1 MLSFL
6 ENRRLRGGI
15 HAEEHKAETSGKPI
29 ATHLPLPKRLYI
41 PVQQHVGKPAE
52 PVVKVGDCVL
62 KGQLLAH
69 SQGTISAPVHA
80 PSSGTVLDVL
90 DFSAPHPSA
99 LPVRTIVIETDG
111 REQWADHPAPSD
123 PFHLD
128 PEEICLKV
136 GAAGVVGL
144 GGAVFPSA
152 VKLGLGRKNKI
163 HTLLIN
169 AGECEPYLT
178 CDDRLMQ
185 ERADEIVSGIRLML
199 RGMAASSAMIGIE
212 DNKPEAYLA
221 MRKAC
226 EPYPNITIEQVPT
239 RYPMGWD
246 RQMLRYLTGW
256 EIPADG
262 RATDIGVVIH
272 NVATA
277 YAVYRAV
284 CLNQPLISRIVT
296 VSGSAVRHPQNVE
309 VLIGTLMSE
318 VLAFCGLEESRL
330 ARLVMGGPM
339 MGDAMPR
346 TEIPVVKACSGI
358 LALSHGDLQ
367 ALEVKPCIRCS
378 SCVMACPVGLLPLEM
393 ASRIRAHQLEAA
405 VGLGLKDCINCGSC
419 SYVCPSNIP
428 LVHYFKFASGEL
440 YKRQQMEH
448 KSEQTKRLI
457 EDRNKRME
465 RIRFEAEAEA
475 RRVAEA
481 RAARAREQAQR
492 QTVGNGEGNAEN
504 KPATPQEPATEA
516 LVQET
521 P

>member
-1 MLSFL
+1 MLTFL
-6 ENRRLRGGI
+6 ENPRLRGGI
-15 HAEEHKAETSGKPI
+15 HAAEHKAETSAKAI
-29 ATHLPLPKRLYI
+29 ATNLPLPKKLYI

-52 PVVKVGDCVL
+52 PLVKVGDKVL
-62 KGQLLAH
+62 KGQLLAY

-80 PSSGTVLDVL
+80 PSSGAIIDVM
-90 DFSAPHPSA
+90 DYPAPHPSA
-99 LPVRTIVIETDG
+99 LPIRTIIIQTDG
-111 REQWADHPAPSD
+111 LEQWAETEIPED
-123 PFHLD
+123 PFQLD
-128 PEEICLKV
+128 AEQICLRV

-152 VKLGLGRKNKI
+152 VKLNLGRKNKI
-163 HTLLIN
+163 HTLVIN

-185 ERADEIVSGIRLML
+185 ERADEIVAGIRLML
-199 RGMAASSAMIGIE
+199 RGMDAPQAMIGIE
-212 DNKPEAYLA
+212 DNKPQAYQSML
-221 MRKAC
+221 KAC
-226 EPYPNITIEQVPT
+226 QPFENINITQVPT

-284 CLNQPLISRIVT
+284 CLGEPLISRVVT
-296 VSGSAVRHPQNVE
+296 VSGGAVSKPQNVE

-318 VLAFCGLEESRL
+318 VLKFCKVDKNQV

-339 MGDAMPR
+339 MGDALPIS
-346 TEIPVVKACSGI
+346 EVPVVKACSGI
-358 LALSHGDLQ
+358 LALAQSDIEEP
-367 ALEVKPCIRCS
+367 EVQPCIRCS
-378 SCVMACPVGLLPLEM
+378 SCVTACPVGLLPLEM
-393 ASRIRAHQLEAA
+393 ASRIRVNQLDAA
-405 VGLGLKDCINCGSC
+405 VDLGLKDCINCGSC

-440 YKRQQMEH
+440 FKRQQMEH

-457 EDRNKRME
+457 DDRNQRME
-465 RIRFEAEAEA
+465 RIRLEAEAEA
-475 RRVAEA
+475 KRVAEA
-481 RAARAREQAQR
+481 RAARAREQQQSVAA
-492 QTVGNGEGNAEN
+492 TVSEENA
-504 KPATPQEPATEA
+504 
-516 LVQET
+516 
-521 P
+521 

>member
-6 ENRRLRGGI
+6 ENPRLRGGI
-15 HAEEHKAETSGKPI
+15 HAEEHKAETCGLPI
-29 ATHLPLPKRLYI
+29 ATQLPLPKKLYI

-52 PVVKVGDCVL
+52 PQVKVGDKVL
-62 KGQLLAH
+62 KGQLLAY

-80 PSSGTVLDVL
+80 PSSGTIVDVL
-90 DFSAPHPSA
+90 DYPAPHPSA
-99 LPVRTIVIETDG
+99 LPVRTVIIETDG
-111 REQWADHPAPSD
+111 LDTWAKTVLPDD
-123 PFHLD
+123 PFLLD
-128 PEEICLKV
+128 AEEICLRV

-152 VKLGLGRKNKI
+152 VKLNLGRKNQI

-185 ERADEIVSGIRLML
+185 ERASDIVSGIRLML
-199 RGMAASSAMIGIE
+199 RGMHAPEAIIGIE
-212 DNKPEAYLA
+212 DNKPQAYQAMYEAC
-221 MRKAC
+221 RQV
-226 EPYPNITIEQVPT
+226 ENIRIVQVPT

-256 EIPADG
+256 ETPADG

-284 CLNQPLISRIVT
+284 CLGQPLISRVVT
-296 VSGSAVRHPQNVE
+296 VSGSAVGKPQNVE

-318 VLAFCGLEESRL
+318 VLTYCEADKSRT

-339 MGDAMPR
+339 MGDALPLA
-346 TEIPVVKACSGI
+346 EVPVVKASSGI
-358 LALSHGDLQ
+358 LALSQDDIEQ
-367 ALEVKPCIRCS
+367 PDPQPCIRCS
-378 SCVMACPVGLLPLEM
+378 GCVSACPVGLLPLEM
-393 ASRIRAHQLEAA
+393 ASRIKANQLDAA
-405 VGLGLKDCINCGSC
+405 VDLGLKDCINCGSC

-440 YKRQQMEH
+440 FKRQQIHH

-457 EDRNKRME
+457 NDRNQRME
-465 RIRFEAEAEA
+465 RIRLEAEAEA
-475 RRVAEA
+475 LRVAEA
-481 RAARAREQAQR
+481 RAARAREQAQAKAAA
-492 QTVGNGEGNAEN
+492 VAEEQ
-504 KPATPQEPATEA
+504 A
-516 LVQET
+516 
-521 P
+521 

>member
-1 MLSFL
+1 MLSFF
-6 ENRRLRGGI
+6 ENPRLRGGI
-15 HAEEHKAETSGKPI
+15 HAEEHKAATSGKPI
-29 ATHLPLPKRLYI
+29 ATHLPLPKKLYI

-52 PVVKVGDCVL
+52 PVVKVGDSVL

-69 SQGTISAPVHA
+69 SQGTISAPVHS
-80 PSSGTVLDVL
+80 PSSGMIQDVL

-99 LPVRTIVIETDG
+99 LPIRTIVIETDG
-111 REQWADHPAPSD
+111 LDRWTDSPIPED

-128 PEEICLKV
+128 PEEICFKV

-185 ERADEIVSGIRLML
+185 ERAGEIVAGIRLML

-221 MRKAC
+221 MRRAC

-277 YAVYRAV
+277 YAVYKAV

-296 VSGSAVRHPQNVE
+296 VSGGAVRKCQNVE

-318 VLAFCGLEESRL
+318 VLAFCDLDESRL
-330 ARLVMGGPM
+330 ARIVMGGPM

-346 TEIPVVKACSGI
+346 TEVPVVKACNGI
-358 LALSHGDLQ
+358 LALSHDELQ

-378 SCVMACPVGLLPLEM
+378 SCVTACPVGLLPLEM

-405 VGLGLKDCINCGSC
+405 VDLGLKDCINCGSC

-428 LVHYFKFASGEL
+428 LVQYFKFASGEL
-440 YKRQQMEH
+440 YKRQQLEH

-465 RIRFEAEAEA
+465 RIRLEAEAEA

-481 RAARAREQAQR
+481 RAARAREQAR
-492 QTVGNGEGNAEN
+492 QQAVGHCDETTEGT
-504 KPATPQEPATEA
+504 PASPQEPTQQA
-516 LVQET
+516 LAEET